1 MYWSGRGT
9 AEECGEDG
17 AVCFREAKHLKI
29 NGKQKKS
36 QQTQLIANRPR
47 LPEILSRWR
56 RQPGGAHLT
65 PNLIAIR
72 TYDELNAPKHNV

>member
-17 AVCFREAKHLKI
+17 AVCFTRSKDLKSMST
-29 NGKQKKS
+29 KK
-36 QQTQLIANRPR
+36 IAANTIDCKSSE